1 MFLGLPTVQ
10 FLIPCSLQKRP
21 SPSYHMNDVSVY
33 PGRERRR
40 GSLTKRMS
48 LKSFLVVSVFFLFF
62 FFFFVVLDVCKA
74 ENLLLVV
81 QDKECMHKNISSTFS
96 PIH

>member
-1 MFLGLPTVQ
+1 MCGTWLQSKVVMFLGLPTVQ
-10 FLIPCSLQKRP
+10 FLISCSIQKRP
-21 SPSYHMNDVSVY
+21 GPSYHMNDVSVY

-48 LKSFLVVSVFFLFF
+48 LKSFLVVSIQ
-62 FFFFVVLDVCKA
+62 VLDVCKA

-81 QDKECMHKNISSTFS
+81 QDKECMHKIFF
-96 PIH
+96 